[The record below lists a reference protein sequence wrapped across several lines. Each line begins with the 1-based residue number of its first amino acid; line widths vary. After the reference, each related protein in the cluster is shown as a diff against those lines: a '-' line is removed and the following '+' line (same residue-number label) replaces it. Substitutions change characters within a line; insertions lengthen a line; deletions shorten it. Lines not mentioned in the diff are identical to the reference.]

1 MTEHAGGLGDAPIDP
16 RFHRKMNGLA
26 RALDEWF
33 NGSLRG
39 KEAEANQL
47 RAEIAKAREAAGRT
61 LAGRPALAARSREAS
76 PPRHRGFRLDL
87 RRASFGKARAP
98 FCKSLHLA

>member
-26 RALDEWF
+26 RALDAWF

-39 KEAEANQL
+39 KEAEAKL
-47 RAEIAKAREAAGRT
+47 AERGLLCPSIAGPT
-61 LAGRPALAARSREAS
+61 I
-76 PPRHRGFRLDL
+76 
-87 RRASFGKARAP
+87 
-98 FCKSLHLA
+98 SLLSNMR

>member
-33 NGSLRG
+33 NGSLRS

-47 RAEIAKAREAAGRT
+47 RGGIAS
-61 LAGRPALAARSREAS
+61 SRGS
-76 PPRHRGFRLDL
+76 
-87 RRASFGKARAP
+87 
-98 FCKSLHLA
+98 

>member
-1 MTEHAGGLGDAPIDP
+1 MRPIDP
-16 RFHRKMNGLA
+16 RLHREMNGLA

-47 RAEIAKAREAAGRT
+47 RAEIASSRGSWPYAC
-61 LAGRPALAARSREAS
+61 RPTR
-76 PPRHRGFRLDL
+76 PRG
-87 RRASFGKARAP
+87 P
-98 FCKSLHLA
+98 